1 MKPNRRSFVAG
12 ALCGALVGNAEV
24 CKAQAGEDHPPM
36 QPPAGYRV
44 IQSFRDGFFP
54 PFSKGSILKQGG
66 FFFKTPEAF
75 ELYSNG
81 YSKAQLIKSS
91 DLIVVAPRIEI
102 TLLEGFTEFRGRA
115 HVDGLGDGYI
125 VLNGEF

>member
-1 MKPNRRSFVAG
+1 MKANRRTFIAG
-12 ALCGALVGNAEV
+12 ALCGALVGNAEAL
-24 CKAQAGEDHPPM
+24 KAQAEEGRPPP

-54 PFSKGSILKQGG
+54 PFSKGSVLKQGG

-75 ELYSNG
+75 QLYSNG
-81 YSKAQLIKSS
+81 YSKAQLMKSG
-91 DLIVVAPRIEI
+91 DLSVIAPGTEI